1 MDYTLH
7 TLFVFQFTQ
16 SEAPT
21 VSWTRMTRVHDA
33 AVISGAHV
41 NLAVTNTHTFKVRHG
56 WIFLSACYSSSWS
69 YSLSPLGC

>member
-41 NLAVTNTHTFKVRHG
+41 NLAVTNTH
-56 WIFLSACYSSSWS
+56 I
-69 YSLSPLGC
+69 